1 MKYIIGLDMGITS
14 VGFSTMML
22 DKQDEPCR
30 ILRMGSRI
38 FEAAEHPKDGSSLAA
53 PRRENRSM
61 RRRLRRKRHRKE
73 RIRSLIVNN
82 GVMTAEQI
90 DSIYDAKN
98 QLSDIYQVRAEA
110 LDRCLSAE
118 EFVRL
123 LIHLSQRRG
132 FKSNR
137 KVDAQEKKSEA
148 GKLLNAVS
156 ANHQL
161 MIEKGYRT
169 IGEMLYRDE
178 KFSAYKRNK
187 ADDYSN
193 TFARSEYEDEIKAIF
208 CAQQELGNPHATDK
222 LMEDYLA
229 IYLSQRSF
237 DEGPGGDSPYAG
249 NQIEKMIGKCTLEPN
264 EKRAAKASYSFEYF
278 NLLSK
283 VNSIKIVCNGEK
295 RALNDDERQT
305 VIQLAFS
312 KNAINYTSIRKA
324 LHMTDSECFNISY
337 SQSDKTADEIEK
349 KTKFTYLTAFHTFKK
364 AYGNAYVNWQT
375 EKKNRLA
382 YALTAYRNDSS
393 IVDYLSENGFDKA
406 ETEVALTLPTFTKWG
421 NLSEK
426 ALNKIIPYLE
436 QGMLYHDAC
445 TAAGYNFKAD
455 DTEKRMYLPAHEKE
469 APELEDIKNPVV
481 RRAISQTIKVVNALI
496 RERGESPCFVNI
508 ELARELSKNKA
519 DRNKIEKSQKENQS
533 NNDRIMERLKN
544 EFGVLSPTGQDLVK
558 LKLWEEQNGVC
569 PYSLKPIRIERL
581 FEPGYTDID
590 HIIPYSLCFDDT
602 YNNKVLVMSYENRQ
616 KSNRIPMQY
625 LEGKRRDDF
634 RVWVENSHLRYRKK
648 QNLLKETLTEDDLSG
663 FKKRNLQDTQ
673 YLSSF
678 MLKYLKKYLALSP
691 NSTGRKNTIQAVKG
705 SATAYMRKRWGIQKI
720 RENGDIHHAVDAVV
734 IACVTSGMT
743 QRISQYAKYKETKY
757 QNPDTGAYFDVDK
770 RTGEVIDR
778 FPTPYQWFRDELLMR
793 CSDDPSRVLHEKPLP
808 NYATDEEVAPI
819 FVSRMPKHKAKGSA
833 HEETIRKPYE
843 QDGQKYT
850 ISKAPLTTLKLKN
863 GEIENY
869 FNPGSDTLLYDALK
883 ERLVAF
889 GGDAK
894 KAFEAPF
901 YKPKSD
907 GGQGPLV
914 KKVKLIKK
922 ATLTVPVQRNTAVA
936 VNGSM
941 VRVDVFYTEGEG
953 YYLVPIYVADTVG
966 RILPNKAIIAH
977 KPYDE
982 WKEMNEDDF
991 VFSLYPNDLVR
1002 IRFGKE
1008 MKFSLSQKDSTL
1020 PDERVMPEGLFY
1032 YCGTNISGASIGIIN
1047 HDNTYTIGSLGFKR
1061 LPLMEKYQVDVL
1073 GNISKIGKEK
1083 RMRFK

>member
-30 ILRMGSRI
+30 ILRIGSRI

-82 GVMTAEQI
+82 DIMTAEQI

-110 LDRCLSAE
+110 LDRRLSTE

-161 MIEKGYRT
+161 MLEKGYRT

-193 TFARSEYEDEIKAIF
+193 TFARSEYEDEIRAIF
-208 CAQQELGNPHATDK
+208 RTQQELGNPHATDK

-283 VNSIKIVCNGEK
+283 VNSIRIVCNGEK

-324 LHMTDSECFNISY
+324 LHMTDSERFNISY

-508 ELARELSKNKA
+508 ELARELSKTKA
-519 DRNKIEKSQKENQS
+519 DRNKIEKSQKENQA

-558 LKLWEEQNGVC
+558 LKLWEEQDGKC

-602 YNNKVLVMSYENRQ
+602 YNNKVLVMSSENRQ

-634 RVWVENSHLRYRKK
+634 RIWVENSHLRYRKK

-778 FPTPYQWFRDELLMR
+778 FPMPYQWFRDELLMR

-808 NYATDEEVAPI
+808 NYATDEQVAPI

-833 HEETIRKPYE
+833 HKETIRKPYE

-850 ISKAPLTTLKLKN
+850 ISKAPLNTLKLKN

-869 FNPGSDTLLYDALK
+869 FNPGSDTLLYDALRD
-883 ERLVAF
+883 RLLAF
-889 GGDAK
+889 NGDAK
-894 KAFEAPF
+894 KAFAERF
-901 YKPKSD
+901 RKPKSD
-907 GGQGPLV
+907 GTPGPIV
-914 KKVKLIKK
+914 KKIKLKEK
-922 ATLTVPVQRNTAVA
+922 ATLTVPVQQNTAVA
-936 VNGSM
+936 DNGSM
-941 VRVDVFYTEGEG
+941 VRVDVFYVEGDG

-977 KPYDE
+977 KSYDE
-982 WKEMNEDDF
+982 WKEMDEDDF

-1002 IRFGKE
+1002 IRFSKE
-1008 MKFSLSQKDSTL
+1008 MKFSLSRKDSTL
-1020 PDERVMPEGLFY
+1020 PDERVMQEGLFY

-1047 HDNTYTIGSLGFKR
+1047 HDNTYTIGSLGVKR

>member
-1 MKYIIGLDMGITS
+1 MKYIIGLDIGITS

-22 DKQDEPCR
+22 DEKDEPCR

-73 RIRSLIVNN
+73 RIKSLIVNN

-90 DSIYDAKN
+90 DSIYDANN

-110 LDRCLSAE
+110 LDRCLSTE

-137 KVDAQEKKSEA
+137 KVDAQEKQSEA

-193 TFARSEYEDEIKAIF
+193 TFARSEYEDEIRAIF
-208 CAQQELGNPHATDK
+208 RAQQELGNPHATDK

-283 VNSIKIVCNGEK
+283 VNSIRILCDGEK

-324 LHMTDSECFNISY
+324 LHMTDSERFNISY

-349 KTKFTYLTAFHTFKK
+349 KTKFTYLTAFHTLKK

-406 ETEVALTLPTFTKWG
+406 ETEIALTLPTFTKWG

-436 QGMLYHDAC
+436 QGM
-445 TAAGYNFKAD
+445 FKAD

-481 RRAISQTIKVVNALI
+481 RRAISQTIKVVNAMI

-519 DRNKIEKSQKENQS
+519 DRNKIEKSQKENQA

-558 LKLWEEQNGVC
+558 LKLWEEQDGKC

-602 YNNKVLVMSYENRQ
+602 YNNKVLVMSSENRQ

-757 QNPDTGAYFDVDK
+757 QNPDTGEYFDVDK

-778 FPTPYQWFRDELLMR
+778 FPTPYQWFRDELMMR
-793 CSDDPSRVLHEKPLP
+793 CSDDPTRVLHEKPLP
-808 NYATDEEVAPI
+808 NYATDERVLPI
-819 FVSRMPKHKAKGSA
+819 FVSRMPRHKVKGSA

-850 ISKAPLTTLKLKN
+850 ISKAPLNTLKLKN

-883 ERLVAF
+883 ERLLAF

-894 KAFEAPF
+894 KAFETPF
-901 YKPKSD
+901 HKPKSD
-907 GGQGPLV
+907 GTPGPVV
-914 KKVKLIKK
+914 KKVKLIDK

-936 VNGSM
+936 DNGSM
-941 VRVDVFYTEGEG
+941 VRVDVFYVEGDG

-966 RILPNKAIIAH
+966 KILPNKAIIAH
-977 KPYDE
+977 KSYDE
-982 WKEMNEDDF
+982 WKEMDEDDF

-1002 IRFGKE
+1002 IRFSKE
-1008 MKFSLSQKDSTL
+1008 MKFSLSRKDSTL
-1020 PDERVMPEGLFY
+1020 PDERVMQEGLFY
-1032 YCGTNISGASIGIIN
+1032 YRGTNISTGAIGIIN
-1047 HDNTYTIGSLGFKR
+1047 HDNTYVIHGLGVKR

>member
-22 DKQDEPCR
+22 DEQDEPCR

-90 DSIYDAKN
+90 DNIYDAKN
-98 QLSDIYQVRAEA
+98 QLSDIYQVRTEA
-110 LDRCLSAE
+110 LDRRLSTE

-161 MIEKGYRT
+161 MLEKGYRT
-169 IGEMLYRDE
+169 VGEMLYRDE

-193 TFARSEYEDEIKAIF
+193 TFARSEYEDEIRAIF
-208 CAQQELGNPHATDK
+208 RAQQELGNPHATDK

-237 DEGPGGDSPYAG
+237 DEGPGGKSPYAG

-283 VNSIKIVCNGEK
+283 VNSIKIVCDGEK
-295 RALNDDERQT
+295 RALNDAERQT

-324 LHMTDSECFNISY
+324 LHMTDSERFNISY

-406 ETEVALTLPTFTKWG
+406 ETEIALTLPTFTKWG

-519 DRNKIEKSQKENQS
+519 DRNKIEKSQKENQA

-544 EFGVLSPTGQDLVK
+544 EFGLLSPTGQDLVK
-558 LKLWEEQNGVC
+558 LKLWEEQDGKC

-602 YNNKVLVMSYENRQ
+602 YNNKVLVMSSENRQ

-691 NSTGRKNTIQAVKG
+691 NSTGRKNAIQAVKG

-808 NYATDEEVAPI
+808 NYATDEQVAPI

-833 HEETIRKPYE
+833 HKETIRKPYK

-850 ISKAPLTTLKLKN
+850 ISKAPLNTLKLKN

-901 YKPKSD
+901 HKPKSD
-907 GGQGPLV
+907 GTPGPVV
-914 KKVKLIKK
+914 KKVKLIDK
-922 ATLTVPVQRNTAVA
+922 ATITVPVQRNTAVA
-936 VNGSM
+936 DNGSM
-941 VRVDVFYTEGEG
+941 VRVDVFYVEGEG

-966 RILPNKAIIAH
+966 RILPNRAIVAY
-977 KPYDE
+977 KPHDE

-1002 IRFGKE
+1002 IRFSKE
-1008 MKFSLSQKDSTL
+1008 MKFSLSRKDSTL
-1020 PDERVMPEGLFY
+1020 PDERVMQEGLFY
-1032 YCGTNISGASIGIIN
+1032 YRGTNISTGAIGIIN
-1047 HDNTYTIGSLGFKR
+1047 HDNTYVIRGLGVKR